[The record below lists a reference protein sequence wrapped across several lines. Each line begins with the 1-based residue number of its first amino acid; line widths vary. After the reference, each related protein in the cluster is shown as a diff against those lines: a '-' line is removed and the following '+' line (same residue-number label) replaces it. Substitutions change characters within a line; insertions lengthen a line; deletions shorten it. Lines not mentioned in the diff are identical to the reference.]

1 VLFVLLGLLYSE
13 VVIQII
19 FSISAD
25 VACMEEMKNTYR
37 ILVRK
42 PKEKRPIGKCRYRW
56 KDSIKMYLKETG
68 C

>member
-1 VLFVLLGLLYSE
+1 
-13 VVIQII
+13 
-19 FSISAD
+19 
-25 VACMEEMKNTYR
+25 MEEMKNTYR